1 MCKYGMDRS
10 YGIYGQGNF
19 VNSFRVPS
27 FTLSMLLIF
36 LAETRVWEMED
47 ILISCSVLKTG
58 SGHSLISL
66 EY

>member
-27 FTLSMLLIF
+27 LTLSMLLIF
-36 LAETRVWEMED
+36 LARRLGFGKWRIYLYHAVF
-47 ILISCSVLKTG
+47 
-58 SGHSLISL
+58 
-66 EY
+66 